1 MPEREPSILRETP
14 AGADDESRRSGEPG
28 AVTDQAADQ
37 GGSGS
42 EPGPPGSKDRDAPG
56 EAIPD
61 EPAGEAVP
69 DEPAGEAIPD
79 EPAGEAAP
87 REPAAAQPV
96 RRQTPATRR
105 SPGQA
110 PMFYVAGF
118 WRRLVAAALDLAII
132 LPVALLLGWIAGAL
146 TGVHVPPSR
155 HRGIDFWLD
164 LLLANDPALIGIVG
178 LTLAVATV
186 YALIFQIVLA
196 RTPGMRIMKIRIID
210 QYGELLTTGRAAAR
224 TAGYLAALATLGLG
238 FIWIGFDSEKRG
250 LHDWVSGTYVVKA

>member
-1 MPEREPSILRETP
+1 VDS
-14 AGADDESRRSGEPG
+14 
-28 AVTDQAADQ
+28 ADQ
-37 GGSGS
+37 SDSGRQA
-42 EPGPPGSKDRDAPG
+42 GPSGSKDTGSGEIAPEMGSGDIEPGMGSGDIAPG
-56 EAIPD
+56 VS
-61 EPAGEAVP
+61 AV
-69 DEPAGEAIPD
+69 
-79 EPAGEAAP
+79 
-87 REPAAAQPV
+87 AQPV
-96 RRQTPATRR
+96 RRQAHAPRR

-110 PMFYVAGF
+110 PVFYVAGF
-118 WRRLVAAALDLAII
+118 WRRLVAATVDLAII
-132 LPVALLLGWIAGAL
+132 LPVALVLGWIAGAI
-146 TGVHVPPSR
+146 TGVSVPPSR

-210 QYGELLTTGRAAAR
+210 QYGDLLTTGRAAAR

-250 LHDWVSGTYVVKA
+250 LHDWLSGTYVVKA